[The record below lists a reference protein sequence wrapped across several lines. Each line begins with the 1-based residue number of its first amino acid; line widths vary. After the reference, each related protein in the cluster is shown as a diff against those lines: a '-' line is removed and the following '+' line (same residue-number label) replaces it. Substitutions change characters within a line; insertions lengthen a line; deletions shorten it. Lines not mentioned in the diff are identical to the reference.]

1 MEKISPGQ
9 IHLADQRGFTKT
21 PTLRRYSSFN
31 YGNYFNEHRKPFGRL
46 EVWNDEM
53 LAGGNS
59 IDIVV
64 KNSGWFVLMPV
75 TGEVLLKR
83 LNGDIRLI
91 DVGEVFVGCA
101 VAGERLEL
109 TNLYKSDWIN
119 YIYFQIKDNDAINPL
134 RDTVFKFDFARCPN
148 QLIDLVPTIGTH
160 PFRLHIGIF
169 EGRVDALYQ
178 LKNSN
183 SLFYAF
189 VLAGAFELQG
199 RLMHERDG
207 LALWQL
213 KEADLEALSNNAV
226 VVILEAYN

>member
-53 LAGGNS
+53 LAGGSS
-59 IDIVV
+59 IDIAVE
-64 KNSGWFVLMPV
+64 NPGWFVLMPV

-83 LNGDIRLI
+83 ANGDIRLI
-91 DVGEVFVGCA
+91 DVGEVFAGYA
-101 VAGERLEL
+101 TAGERLEL

-119 YIYFQIKDNDAINPL
+119 YIYLQLKDDEVINLP
-134 RDTVFKFDFARCPN
+134 RDTVFKFDIANRQN
-148 QLIDLVPTIGTH
+148 ELIDLIPTSGMH
-160 PFRLHIGIF
+160 PFRLHIGVF
-169 EGRVDALYQ
+169 GGRVDALYQ
-178 LKNSN
+178 LQNNK

-189 VLAGAFELQG
+189 VLTGAFELQG

-226 VVILEAYN
+226 IVILEILK

>member
-9 IHLADQRGFTKT
+9 IHLADQRGFTKS

-31 YGNYFNEHRKPFGRL
+31 YGNYFNEYRKPFGRL

-53 LAGGNS
+53 LAGGSS
-59 IDIVV
+59 IDVTV
-64 KNSGWFVLMPV
+64 NNSGWFVLMPV

-83 LNGDIRLI
+83 VNGDIRLI
-91 DVGEVFVGCA
+91 DVGEVFVGYA
-101 VAGERLEL
+101 VAGERFEP

-119 YIYFQIKDNDAINPL
+119 YIYLQLQDDGIINPH
-134 RDTVFKFDFARCPN
+134 RDAVFKFDFAGRPN
-148 QLIDLVPTIGTH
+148 ELIDLVPTSGMY
-160 PFRLHIGIF
+160 PFRLHIGVF
-169 EGRVDALYQ
+169 GGRADALYQ
-178 LKNSN
+178 LQNSS

-226 VVILEAYN
+226 IVILEVLQ

>member
-9 IHLADQRGFTKT
+9 IHLADQRGFMKE

-59 IDIVV
+59 IDVNV
-64 KNSGWFVLMPV
+64 ENSGWFVLMPV

-83 LNGDIRLI
+83 ANGDIRLI
-91 DVGEVFVGCA
+91 DVGEVFVGYA

-119 YIYFQIKDNDAINPL
+119 YIYLQLKDDAINLP
-134 RDTVFKFDFARCPN
+134 RDTIFKFDFAGRQN
-148 QLIDLVPTIGTH
+148 ELIDLVPTSGMH
-160 PFRLHIGIF
+160 PFRLHIGVF
-169 EGRVDALYQ
+169 GGRVDALYQ
-178 LKNSN
+178 LQNSS

-189 VLAGAFELQG
+189 VLAGAFELHG

-226 VVILEAYN
+226 VVILEILS

>member
-21 PTLRRYSSFN
+21 STLRRYSSFN

-53 LAGGNS
+53 LAGGSS
-59 IDIVV
+59 IDVAV
-64 KNSGWFVLMPV
+64 ENSGWFVVMPV

-83 LNGDIRLI
+83 ANGDIRLI
-91 DVGEVFVGCA
+91 DVGEVFAGYTI
-101 VAGERLEL
+101 AGERLEL

-119 YIYFQIKDNDAINPL
+119 YIYLQLKDDEVINLPHDA
-134 RDTVFKFDFARCPN
+134 VFKFDITNRQN
-148 QLIDLVPTIGTH
+148 ELIDLVPTSGMH
-160 PFRLHIGIF
+160 PFRLHAGVF
-169 EGRVDALYQ
+169 GGRADALYQ
-178 LKNSN
+178 LQNNK

-213 KEADLEALSNNAV
+213 EEADMEALSNNAV
-226 VVILEAYN
+226 IAILEILK

>member
-9 IHLADQRGFTKT
+9 IHLADQRGFMKA

-31 YGNYFNEHRKPFGRL
+31 YGNYFNEYRKPFGRL

-59 IDIVV
+59 IDVNV
-64 KNSGWFVLMPV
+64 ENSGWFILMPV

-83 LNGDIRLI
+83 ANGDIRLI
-91 DVGEVFVGCA
+91 DVGEVFVGYA

-119 YIYFQIKDNDAINPL
+119 YIYLQLKDDAINLP
-134 RDTVFKFDFARCPN
+134 RDTVFKFDFAGRPN
-148 QLIDLVPTIGTH
+148 ELIDLVPTSGMH
-160 PFRLHIGIF
+160 PFRLHIGVF
-169 EGRVDALYQ
+169 GGRVDALYQ
-178 LKNSN
+178 LQNSS

-189 VLAGAFELQG
+189 VLAGAFELHG

-226 VVILEAYN
+226 VVILEILS

>member
-21 PTLRRYSSFN
+21 HTLRRYSSFN
-31 YGNYFNEHRKPFGRL
+31 YGNYFNEYRKPFGRL

-59 IDIVV
+59 VHVTV

-83 LNGDIRLI
+83 INGDIRLI
-91 DVGEVFVGCA
+91 DVGEMFVGYA
-101 VAGERLEL
+101 VVGEQLEL
-109 TNLYKSDWIN
+109 TNLYKEDWIN
-119 YIYFQIKDNDAINPL
+119 YIYLQLKDTDVLNPQRDA
-134 RDTVFKFDFARCPN
+134 VFKFDFAGRPN
-148 QLIDLVPTIGTH
+148 ELIDLVPTSGMH
-160 PFRLHIGIF
+160 PFRLHIGVF
-169 EGRVDALYQ
+169 GGRVDALYQ
-178 LKNSN
+178 LQNSG

-199 RLMHERDG
+199 RLMHDRDG
-207 LALWQL
+207 LALWEL
-213 KEADLEALSNNAV
+213 EEADMEALSNNAV
-226 VVILEAYN
+226 VLILEMLK